1 LNDSPQLLPVRRD
14 EADTTREQMMTEE
27 PSLKR
32 WLAAILAADIAGYS
46 RLMGQDEAATIRDL
60 KGHQTVILPLVAR
73 HGGRIMDTAGDG
85 ILAVFRSVIGA
96 TQCAIEIQTVM
107 AARNKDAPENRRML
121 FRIGINLGDVIHDG
135 ARIYGDGINIAARL
149 ESLAAPGG
157 VLVSQA
163 VRAQV
168 RDRLDFAFEDLGE
181 RELKNIARP
190 MRIYRLQ
197 MPTELKTAPAPGAFL
212 QPPDKPSIAVLPFL
226 NMSGDPEQDYF
237 ADGIVEDIL
246 TGLSRLRWL
255 FVIARNSSFSY
266 KGRNVDVRQVGR
278 ELGVRYVLEGSVR
291 RGGNRIRI
299 TGQLI
304 EAETGNHL
312 WAERYDRALDDVF
325 AIQDEI
331 TESVI
336 GCIQPEVY
344 AAEHDRLKRKP
355 PQNLDAWENFIRGMF
370 LYSQHSDTGTKDAI
384 NMLDRAIELD
394 SCYAQAL
401 GLRAVCLAWRAI
413 QGWDNRDVAF
423 AEAAE
428 GADRAVACD
437 PREPWA
443 YLAHGFIAVANRHDS
458 GAVNAFSRAID
469 ASPNFAYAHGLLGAA
484 HAFGGRPD
492 QAIECIDRGV
502 RLSPRDIFGEEYDLY
517 YAFAHFQAGRYVEA
531 AADARRAIQQ
541 RPEHPTLHMMA
552 AASYGLAGEI
562 DKAKRAITQLIN
574 LVPNFSA
581 AGVEK
586 NFLYCQQED
595 RSRLAMGLRAG
606 GLPT

>member
-1 LNDSPQLLPVRRD
+1 MD
-14 EADTTREQMMTEE
+14 EK
-27 PSLKR
+27 PSIKR

-46 RLMGQDEAATIRDL
+46 RLMGQDEAATVHDL
-60 KGHQTVILPLVAR
+60 KGHQAVILPLVAR

-96 TQCAIEIQTVM
+96 TQCAVEIQTVM
-107 AARNKDAPENRRML
+107 AARNKEAPENRRML
-121 FRIGINLGDVIHDG
+121 FRIGINLGDVIHDET
-135 ARIYGDGINIAARL
+135 RIYGDGINVAARL
-149 ESLAAPGG
+149 EALAAPGG
-157 VLVSQA
+157 VLVSQS
-163 VRAQV
+163 VHDQV
-168 RDRLDFAFEDLGE
+168 RDRLDLVFEDLGE

-190 MRIYRLQ
+190 VRVYRLRT
-197 MPTELKTAPAPGAFL
+197 PAESKAAPAPGAAL
-212 QPPDKPSIAVLPFL
+212 QLPDKPSIAVLPFL
-226 NMSGDPEQDYF
+226 NMSGDPEQEYF

-255 FVIARNSSFSY
+255 FLIARNSSFSY

-291 RGGNRIRI
+291 RGGNLIRI

-304 EAETGNHL
+304 EAETGNHI
-312 WAERYDRALDDVF
+312 WAERYDRALDDIF

-355 PQNLDAWENFIRGMF
+355 PQSLDAWESFIRGMF
-370 LYSQHSDTGTKDAI
+370 LYSQHSDAGTKNAL
-384 NMLDRAIELD
+384 NMLDRAIKLD
-394 SCYAQAL
+394 SCYAQAH

-413 QGWDNRDVAF
+413 QGWENRDTAF

-437 PREPWA
+437 PEEPWA
-443 YLAHGFIAVANRHDS
+443 YLAHGFIAVGNRRDS
-458 GAVNAFSRAID
+458 EAVSAFSRAID

-502 RLSPRDIFGEEYDLY
+502 RLSPRDIFGDEYALY
-517 YAFAHFQAGRYVEA
+517 YAFVHFQAGRHGEA
-531 AADARRAIQQ
+531 ASAAHRAIQQ
-541 RPEHPTLHMMA
+541 RPGHPVPYIMA
-552 AASYGLAGEI
+552 AASYGLAGET
-562 DKAKRAITQLIN
+562 DKAKRAITQLTN
-574 LVPNFSA
+574 LVPNISA
-581 AGVEK
+581 AGVEET
-586 NFLYCQQED
+586 FLYCQRED

-606 GLPT
+606 GLPR